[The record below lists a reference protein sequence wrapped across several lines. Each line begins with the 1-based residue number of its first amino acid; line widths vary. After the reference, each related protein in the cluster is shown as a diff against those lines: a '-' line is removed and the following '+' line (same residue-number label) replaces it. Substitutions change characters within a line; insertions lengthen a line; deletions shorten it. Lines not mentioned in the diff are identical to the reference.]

1 MIELKE
7 IGFKDII
14 YEVSITYNII
24 YISIYQSLTFINMN
38 QVNNI
43 IE

>member
-24 YISIYQSLTFINMN
+24 DIAKFNFYKHEPRQ
-38 QVNNI
+38 
-43 IE
+43 